1 LLVII
6 REDLLKVLQ
15 KHFLENQI
23 IKAILEFYRFM
34 EELDSLKD
42 KSKNIDTVIQI
53 FSLLDEYQI
62 FTNSDKY
69 ELLKNSKIILCY

>member
-1 LLVII
+1 
-6 REDLLKVLQ
+6 
-15 KHFLENQI
+15 
-23 IKAILEFYRFM
+23 M